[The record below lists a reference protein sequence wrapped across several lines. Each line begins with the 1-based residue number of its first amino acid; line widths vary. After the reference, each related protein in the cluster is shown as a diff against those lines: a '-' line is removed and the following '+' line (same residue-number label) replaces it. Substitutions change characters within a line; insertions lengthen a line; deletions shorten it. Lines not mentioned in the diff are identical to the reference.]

1 MWSSL
6 SSYLYNDD
14 GKHVAAAA
22 AASPPSG
29 TAAPRRANNTP
40 AHSSRR
46 TPSPRSSPL
55 TTIMHSG
62 GGSKKLKD
70 DSYSKSDNVAILRG
84 VIVGLKDTGKT
95 SLIRR
100 LRGEDPFVTKSS
112 SSSSSKS
119 MEKRKLMALVPWN
132 VPRNDNNKTDNY
144 LTTIEQEERVQL
156 YVSESAAFLKSHDE
170 KKLFQK
176 EWSVALQSQRGKEW
190 NFVVWMV
197 DPNMKDVLQ
206 YLQSGLDILFPRAS
220 DDDDDASEKSK
231 ETSSSSKLLVQHLCI
246 LFNFR
251 DLQRE
256 DVKSSIISQAKEIVD
271 KVCTRVKKD
280 QAANNED
287 KNTTGKRMK
296 APVVVLYQSSM
307 LNCYGL
313 QQLHSFITLPYL
325 AQKEEQFLRRAKLAE
340 KQHLQLT
347 KTLIKSEVVEY
358 SEFVATNVDPEVI
371 EEKPDKQTIERR
383 RLQDE
388 KEKLKKQLQQ
398 QKEVLD
404 TRMHRRKSP
413 VILGNQIDS
422 NDQPEEGSS
431 RHARKLFPSPNK
443 PLPPSKDVLPMKVDG
458 EASLE
463 SFFAEDDDDD
473 EVHVPQRVEKRNN
486 SDTSKSKVTSRHV
499 QVLNSDDSSSDSED
513 SDDDFYIDISGTRSS
528 PHLPKKASAIK
539 MEPVVADDTSVA
551 DDERKDTSSGKK
563 DDVDKS
569 ESSAGSVHND
579 SVTGMKEEE
588 QENTKVTSEPINNLA
603 TKSADD
609 NPNEKNEE
617 NHDEASS
624 LEEND
629 ELKKVTTPTESIT
642 SDSKTD
648 CGDSSAEDETNEEDA
663 DVIADIDNN
672 GEKANGDSSD
682 VESELPV
689 KEVIH
694 EDKLAT
700 TTTGTDDTDTD
711 EIDDSDDTQ
720 SKDAP
725 DGEVEVE
732 NLQPELIEED
742 KAQNPDEEEMSED
755 EFIVPASNDE
765 QMLGSDEES
774 SKVGENA
781 GERESESDNV
791 EVESNGAVHKKAVPT
806 QSTKS
811 SNKHESMANGTAV
824 SSNYG
829 MAVSNAALAAIEQ
842 AKLEAEAMMAQSQP
856 TKPKKSKKKEKAEKK
871 TKKSKK
877 SKKKAMEAAL

>member
-6 SSYLYNDD
+6 SAYLYNDD
-14 GKHVAAAA
+14 GKHVAAAE
-22 AASPPSG
+22 AASPTSG
-29 TAAPRRANNTP
+29 AATPRRA
-40 AHSSRR
+40 S
-46 TPSPRSSPL
+46 PSPRSSPL
-55 TTIMHSG
+55 TTVMHSG
-62 GGSKKLKD
+62 GGSKNGNSASKLKD
-70 DSYSKSDNVAILRG
+70 DSYNNKSDNVAILRG
-84 VIVGLKDTGKT
+84 TIVGLKDTGKT

-112 SSSSSKS
+112 SSSSSSKS
-119 MEKRKLMALVPWN
+119 IEKRKLMALVPWN
-132 VPRNDNNKTDNY
+132 VPRNDFNKTDNY

-156 YVSESAAFLKSHDE
+156 YVSESTAFLESHEE
-170 KKLFQK
+170 KNLFQK
-176 EWSVALQSQRGKEW
+176 EWSVALQTQRGKEW

-206 YLQSGLDILFPRAS
+206 YLQSGLDILFPYVS
-220 DDDDDASEKSK
+220 DDDDNTSEKSK
-231 ETSSSSKLLVQHLCI
+231 ETPSSSSSSSKLLVQHLCI

-251 DLQRE
+251 DLQQ
-256 DVKSSIISQAKEIVD
+256 DAKSAIMSQAKEIVE
-271 KVCTRVKKD
+271 KVRTRIKKNQD
-280 QAANNED
+280 E
-287 KNTTGKRMK
+287 KRMK
-296 APVVVLYQSSM
+296 APIIVMYESSM

-347 KTLIKSEVVEY
+347 KTLIESKVVEY
-358 SEFVATNVDPEVI
+358 SEFVATSVDPEVI

-422 NDQPEEGSS
+422 NDQAEEDPPDVHPGSS
-431 RHARKLFPSPNK
+431 RHSRKLFPSPSK
-443 PLPPSKDVLPMKVDG
+443 ASPIEKDVLPIKKDG
-458 EASLE
+458 ETSLE

-473 EVHVPQRVEKRNN
+473 EVHVPQQVEKRI
-486 SDTSKSKVTSRHV
+486 TSKSKVTSRHV
-499 QVLNSDDSSSDSED
+499 QVLNSDDSSSDSDD

-528 PHLPKKASAIK
+528 PHLPKKVSAIK
-539 MEPVVADDTSVA
+539 MEPVVTDDTSVA
-551 DDERKDTSSGKK
+551 DDERKDASSGKK

-569 ESSAGSVHND
+569 ESSAGSVHSD
-579 SVTGMKEEE
+579 SVIEAKDEDDA
-588 QENTKVTSEPINNLA
+588 QETATESINSA
-603 TKSADD
+603 TKSEDD
-609 NPNEKNEE
+609 DFNQKDEE
-617 NHDEASS
+617 NHDETSS
-624 LEEND
+624 SKRND
-629 ELKKVTTPTESIT
+629 ELKEVTTPTESIN

-648 CGDSSAEDETNEEDA
+648 CSDSVAEDETNEEDA
-663 DVIADIDNN
+663 DVIAHPDDV
-672 GEKANGDSSD
+672 EEANGDSSD

-689 KEVIH
+689 KEEIH

-700 TTTGTDDTDTD
+700 TTTGVDDTA
-711 EIDDSDDTQ
+711 EIDDSVGTQ

-725 DGEVEVE
+725 DGEVEDE

-742 KAQNPDEEEMSED
+742 MAQNPDLEEMSED
-755 EFIVPASNDE
+755 EFIVPSSHNE
-765 QMLGSDEES
+765 QELGSDEEPS
-774 SKVGENA
+774 EVGENA
-781 GERESESDNV
+781 GERESKTDNG
-791 EVESNGAVHKKAVPT
+791 EVESNGAVHEKAVVT

-811 SNKHESMANGTAV
+811 NNKHESTANGTAV

-829 MAVSNAALAAIEQ
+829 VAVSNAALAAIEQ

-856 TKPKKSKKKEKAEKK
+856 TKPKKSKKKEKSVKKDK

-877 SKKKAMEAAL
+877 SKKKAKEEDS